1 MELIMA
7 KLVKKENPDGTSTV
21 KVAKGSS
28 VLTTTGKTA
37 TGGKIVGKLPKT
49 SNKKPIEV
57 NDFDVDEE
65 VLSWD
70 DDVFDEESNYDEI
83 LNDDEPQESFDYI
96 YVTRDGIV
104 GNVNY
109 DKLQII
115 DTTGVNEDGL
125 TDLSYASF
133 TEREDLAAEL
143 RNTRGA
149 PSTHYFNDTGEFGD
163 VRGLKILKTSD
174 LTKSELNKIYSAE
187 DPFVEAD
194 NYDNSSYTAINSA
207 SYFSSDL
214 NLHEELNSKG
224 LTY

>member
-1 MELIMA
+1 MA

-28 VLTTTGKTA
+28 VLTNSGKTA

-49 SNKKPIEV
+49 GNKKAIEV
-57 NDFDVDEE
+57 NDFDVDEDI
-65 VLSWD
+65 LSWD
-70 DDVFDEESNYDEI
+70 DDVFDEELNYDEI
-83 LNDDEPQESFDYI
+83 LDDDEPQESFDYI
-96 YVTRDGIV
+96 YVTRDGVV

-115 DTTGVNEDGL
+115 DTTGIDEDGL
-125 TDLSYASF
+125 IDLSYASF
-133 TEREDLAAEL
+133 AEREDLAAEF
-143 RNTRGA
+143 RHARGV

-163 VRGLKILKTSD
+163 VRGLKVLKTSD
-174 LTKSELNKIYSAE
+174 LTKSELNKIYSAD

-194 NYDNSSYTAINSA
+194 NYDNSSYTVINS
-207 SYFSSDL
+207 STYFSSDL

-224 LTY
+224 LSY